1 MRTSLNEI
9 KQIDDYLFKY
19 AGEADSLLFEARL
32 ILEPALR
39 EKMLWQQKT
48 YDIIRQYS
56 RRTLKAEVEA
66 VHQQLFNE
74 PEHSSFRQKI
84 LAFFSKR

>member
-1 MRTSLNEI
+1 LNEI

-56 RRTLKAEVEA
+56 RRKLKAEVEA

-84 LAFFSKR
+84 LALFSNR